1 MALLA
6 ATLRRHA
13 PLSRA
18 DVTGCTRSM
27 SSNVSIKRYNIVN
40 GRRPGNGWSNAPVG
54 QVGQRSEMSW
64 DTTLCRAVRVSGDM

>member
-1 MALLA
+1 M
-6 ATLRRHA
+6 
-13 PLSRA
+13 
-18 DVTGCTRSM
+18 
-27 SSNVSIKRYNIVN
+27 SIKRYNIVN